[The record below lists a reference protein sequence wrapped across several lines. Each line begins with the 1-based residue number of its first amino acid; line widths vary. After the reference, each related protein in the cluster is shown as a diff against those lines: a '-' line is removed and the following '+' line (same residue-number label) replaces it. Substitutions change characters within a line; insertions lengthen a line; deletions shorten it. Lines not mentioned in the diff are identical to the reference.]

1 MLSYKKQKVK
11 LAGDGRCDSPGSSA
25 KFCTYTLMDIDTDKI
40 LHTITVDKREVALQ
54 SPNME
59 REAMKR
65 ALDFIAGCDIT
76 VEELVTDA
84 SSSVRKILG
93 IFVII
98 VILYTINKSLHRI
111 SIAAKYPQTYHSMDI
126 WHKAKK
132 LRKVLTEV

>member
-1 MLSYKKQKVK
+1 MLSYKEQKVK

-65 ALDFIAGCDIT
+65 ALDFIAGCDII

-84 SSSVRKILG
+84 SSSVRKTLG
-93 IFVII
+93 MFVLI
-98 VILYTINKSLHRI
+98 VILCTISELLHQ
-111 SIAAKYPQTYHSMDI
+111 IAVKYPDTKHSMDI

-132 LRKVLTEV
+132 LKKTLIEV

>member
-1 MLSYKKQKVK
+1 MLSYKEQKVK
-11 LAGDGRCDSPGSSA
+11 MAGDGRCDSPGSSA

-65 ALDFIAGCDIT
+65 ALDFIARHDIT

-84 SSSVRKILG
+84 SSSVRKIL
-93 IFVII
+93 
-98 VILYTINKSLHRI
+98 
-111 SIAAKYPQTYHSMDI
+111 AAKYPQTHHSMDI

-132 LRKVLTEV
+132 LKKTLTEV